1 MTAEQDRRWMRSAL
15 TLARRGLGRVAPNPA
30 VGALVVSN
38 GRLVGQGWTRPT
50 GRPHAERVALDQ
62 AGDAA
67 RGATVYVTLEP
78 CAHHGR
84 TPPCADGLVEAGVA
98 RVVAALVDPD
108 PRVNGRGFARLRA
121 AGVTVETGLF
131 AAEAERLNEGF
142 LSRHR
147 RGRPHLTLK
156 LAGSL
161 DGRIATASGESRWI
175 SDAPARAYA
184 HLLRAEADA
193 ILVGM
198 GTVRADDPRLDVRLP
213 GLEDRSPL
221 PVLLDPRATLDP
233 ATRLARGART
243 RPVLLLHGPDAEPG
257 RLAALEAMGVRALPC
272 PPAEKG
278 LDLAAALAVLGGE
291 GITRVLCEGGGMLA
305 AGLIKAGLA
314 DEIAWVQAG
323 VALGAEGRPAVGPL
337 ALAALADAPRYALA
351 ETRRL
356 GPDVL
361 ALWRPA

>member
-1 MTAEQDRRWMRSAL
+1 MRTAL

-30 VGALVVSN
+30 VGAVIVSQ
-38 GRLVGQGWTRPT
+38 GRLVGQGWTKPG

-62 AGDAA
+62 AGEAA
-67 RGATVYVTLEP
+67 RGADVYVTLEP

-98 RVVAALVDPD
+98 RVVTCIGDPD

-121 AGVTVETGLF
+121 AGVTVETGLC
-131 AAEAERLNEGF
+131 AEEAERLNEGF
-142 LSRHR
+142 LSLHR

-161 DGRIATASGESRWI
+161 DGRIATSSGESRWI

-213 GLEDRSPL
+213 GLEGRSPR
-221 PVLLDPRATLDP
+221 PVLLDPRASLSP
-233 ATRLARGART
+233 ETRLARGARS
-243 RPVLLLHGPDAEPG
+243 RPVLLLHGPEAPAE
-257 RLAALEAMGVRALPC
+257 RLAALQALGVETAPC
-272 PPAEKG
+272 PLNGGDG
-278 LDLAAALAVLGGE
+278 LDLAGALAAMGGR
-291 GITRVLCEGGGMLA
+291 GITRVLCEGGGRLA
-305 AGLIKAGLA
+305 AALMAEGLA

-323 VALGAEGRPAVGPL
+323 VALGEEGRPAVGAL
-337 ALAALADAPRYALA
+337 ALARLADAPRYALV
-351 ETRRL
+351 ETRAL

-361 ALWRPA
+361 ALWRPV